1 MYDNLIGNTNAE
13 KWTEEI
19 VNELLD
25 SLLIYAQGCNFLGKV
40 LCDNDISRQTWD
52 YLQDKYKDNQTVL
65 DKVRKVEQITETNLL
80 NDALAG
86 KVKETM
92 SIFLLKCKYGY
103 IDKQQIEVEHKG
115 SISVNFNLQ
124 DSNQDND
131 TDLTEPA

>member
-1 MYDNLIGNTNAE
+1 MPAPLNNTNAE

-25 SLLIYAQGCNFLGKV
+25 SLLIYAQDCNFLGKV

-52 YLQDKYKDNQTVL
+52 YLQNKYEKNPVVM

-131 TDLTEPA
+131 TDLADPT

>member
-25 SLLIYAQGCNFLGKV
+25 SLLIYAQSCNFLGKV

-52 YLQDKYKDNQTVL
+52 YLQNKYEKNSTVM

-103 IDKQQIEVEHKG
+103 VDKQQIEVEHKG
-115 SISVNFNLQ
+115 NISVNFNLQ
-124 DSNQDND
+124 DQDTNL
-131 TDLTEPA
+131 TDPT